1 MFVRLDVFHILNQ
14 NNISQQCERRSRNE
28 NPAVLVRQ
36 SLNYFQKYKAVPLL
50 SLDYFG
56 FGKYKKV
63 SFRLIGNGFI
73 LIFK

>member
-1 MFVRLDVFHILNQ
+1 MSVRLDVSHILNQ
-14 NNISQQCERRSRNE
+14 NNISQQCERRSRYE

-36 SLNYFQKYKAVPLL
+36 SFNYFQKYKTVPLL

-56 FGKYKKV
+56 FGKYKV